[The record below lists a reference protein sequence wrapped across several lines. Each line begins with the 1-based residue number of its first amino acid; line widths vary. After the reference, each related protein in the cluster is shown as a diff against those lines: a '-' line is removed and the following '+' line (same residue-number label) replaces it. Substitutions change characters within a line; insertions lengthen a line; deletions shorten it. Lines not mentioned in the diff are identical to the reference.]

1 MEGSK
6 NLQIS
11 QPLDIP
17 KRMMQLGAVTLLC
30 KGDIIKLLWILLR
43 AYWGK
48 KGIVIAFG
56 GDFAD
61 KKAQD
66 LLMPA
71 VEIYVIY
78 FQLCCK
84 C

>member
-1 MEGSK
+1 MNSVK
-6 NLQIS
+6 S
-11 QPLDIP
+11 
-17 KRMMQLGAVTLLC
+17 
-30 KGDIIKLLWILLR
+30 ILRKERDCDSL
-43 AYWGK
+43 
-48 KGIVIAFG
+48 G